1 MQGINDPDI
10 ILADESPDMLEP
22 TPQSHKEE
30 TTEENTEAVLSPQV
44 EQERYW
50 NDFLKHLEASD
61 EQNDKSE
68 RLVCRLDRDLADSLD
83 DCVIYNRSRSDMVNA
98 IVRSFSMPT
107 CRSWPSFAGK
117 RNHCLPTSISK
128 PMRKRR
134 TNWTEQ
140 KIALLVQLYP
150 IETTPHTA
158 QVLDM
163 SERSV
168 KMKARQLGLKKMEKT
183 RWLERADYIRNH
195 FGHRSFA
202 EIGKDLG
209 VSREYVRRIAANMGL
224 KRTPSEDFNLFSRIH
239 TDIMRRERRRVI
251 FGLSPITRIKVVSN
265 RARVRLRSWLRSQGY
280 VAGEEYGILYYP
292 DHIRRIKESE
302 MRGAK
307 LGFRF
312 LPFPV
317 EATVVLSNLL

>member
-1 MQGINDPDI
+1 
-10 ILADESPDMLEP
+10 
-22 TPQSHKEE
+22 
-30 TTEENTEAVLSPQV
+30 
-44 EQERYW
+44 
-50 NDFLKHLEASD
+50 
-61 EQNDKSE
+61 
-68 RLVCRLDRDLADSLD
+68 
-83 DCVIYNRSRSDMVNA
+83 
-98 IVRSFSMPT
+98 
-107 CRSWPSFAGK
+107 
-117 RNHCLPTSISK
+117 
-128 PMRKRR
+128 MRKRR

-280 VAGEEYGILYYP
+280 VAGEEYSTIP
-292 DHIRRIKESE
+292 IISVES
-302 MRGAK
+302 RNRK
-307 LGFRF
+307 
-312 LPFPV
+312 
-317 EATVVLSNLL
+317 

>member
-1 MQGINDPDI
+1 
-10 ILADESPDMLEP
+10 
-22 TPQSHKEE
+22 
-30 TTEENTEAVLSPQV
+30 
-44 EQERYW
+44 
-50 NDFLKHLEASD
+50 
-61 EQNDKSE
+61 
-68 RLVCRLDRDLADSLD
+68 
-83 DCVIYNRSRSDMVNA
+83 
-98 IVRSFSMPT
+98 
-107 CRSWPSFAGK
+107 
-117 RNHCLPTSISK
+117 
-128 PMRKRR
+128 MRKRR

-265 RARVRLRSWLRSQGY
+265 R
-280 VAGEEYGILYYP
+280 P
-292 DHIRRIKESE
+292 ESASVPGSGHRAMWPE
-302 MRGAK
+302 RNTAYSTI
-307 LGFRF
+307 
-312 LPFPV
+312 PIISV
-317 EATVVLSNLL
+317 ESRNRK